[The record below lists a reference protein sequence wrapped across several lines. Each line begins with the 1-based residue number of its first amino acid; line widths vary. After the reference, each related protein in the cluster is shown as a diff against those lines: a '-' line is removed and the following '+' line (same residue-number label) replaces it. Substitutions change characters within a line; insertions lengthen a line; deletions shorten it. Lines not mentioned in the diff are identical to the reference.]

1 MNYFMNSDIL
11 LGEKLL
17 EVLYILMGLIL
28 IYTGVKNLVDKSNPH
43 RYGTGYFWCALG
55 IVIGGGRFIPSLIS
69 GILIFSMTI
78 PAILKKLVRGKV
90 NYLLKNICSKCL
102 ISWE

>member
-1 MNYFMNSDIL
+1 MSYFMNSEIL

-17 EVLYILMGLIL
+17 EILYIVMGLIL
-28 IYTGVKNLVDKSNPH
+28 LYTGIKNLFDKSNPH

-55 IVIGGGRFIPSLIS
+55 IVIGGGRFIPAIIS

-78 PAILKKLVRGKV
+78 PAILKKSVKEIV
-90 NYLLKNICSKCL
+90 SYPLKNICKKCQ
-102 ISWE
+102 IS